1 MSRNE
6 PPLTAYF
13 VSSLRLGRIL
23 VRKPQFEMKYCS
35 GADGEV
41 YWKKIQNLM
50 VNIKKMITSNLS
62 AVGMSK
68 MKGTPFGQR

>member
-41 YWKKIQNLM
+41 YWKKKTKSYGKHKEDDNTYQI
-50 VNIKKMITSNLS
+50 
-62 AVGMSK
+62 
-68 MKGTPFGQR
+68 